1 MRRKNIKISAIL
13 YALMLLSSS
22 AFLQS
27 LPLSSIDMPV
37 AEAISPQPSPKDVV
51 EKFCEMDA
59 KGQRVRGDTWRQN
72 VAPLVTWPEEAGDMI
87 FVIVGYEVGKAEILN
102 SKARVSVKYRY
113 LGSTNFIDFSSP
125 GKDLRQERIVVFEL
139 ARIDGTWKIKG
150 PITAPHVNWKVVI
163 ADLKALQH
171 EEPQRK
177 EQIGILIKK
186 IEKAAK
192 GSRQ

>member
-163 ADLKALQH
+163 ADLKAL
-171 EEPQRK
+171 
-177 EQIGILIKK
+177 
-186 IEKAAK
+186 
-192 GSRQ
+192 